1 MCIYILCI
9 PTLNFAIIMHMARI
23 ASSIDTV
30 FQINS
35 VHNLLGRNTADID
48 FEDNSSL
55 LSESE
60 SQEENTLTGTG
71 VLSTNINYHWQTL

>member
-1 MCIYILCI
+1 
-9 PTLNFAIIMHMARI
+9 MARI

-35 VHNLLGRNTADID
+35 VHNLLGINTADID
-48 FEDNSSL
+48 FEDASSL

-71 VLSTNINYHWQTL
+71 VLSININYHWQTL